1 MTSLTRKAPSHA
13 FTDRQQFFE
22 GVGVDGDPLHVHK
35 AHRFRGMS
43 GLPVFIDNGGF
54 NLQDVASD
62 IARYRT
68 HLSDIFAKLSDWP
81 TG

>member
-13 FTDRQQFFE
+13 FTDRQQFFA